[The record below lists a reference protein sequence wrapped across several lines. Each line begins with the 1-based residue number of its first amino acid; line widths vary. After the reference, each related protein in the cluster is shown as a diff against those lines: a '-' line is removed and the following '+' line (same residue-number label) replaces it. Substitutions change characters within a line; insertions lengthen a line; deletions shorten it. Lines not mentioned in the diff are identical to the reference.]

1 MAIKRLMRQTRT
13 ILAVP
18 CIDVAGVTYLIS
30 GTVALPILTPLA
42 APTAAS
48 LNTWQSVITANAV
61 NASIGGNISQAV
73 LDSAK
78 LGLGA
83 SATDSTLTITS
94 VGNEVTP
101 TLTKVNATVEI
112 FRDQDP
118 LGNGVF
124 NLAWQLLRT
133 ADIRYI
139 LVDRIQGGKK
149 STSPFAVGDVVS
161 LYVVK
166 TDNGLDIIGDGK
178 FTTMTQNFIPTGF
191 VNPNYTLVA

>member
-13 ILAVP
+13 ILVVP
-18 CIDVAGVTYLIS
+18 CIDIAGVTNIIS
-30 GTVALPILTPLA
+30 GTVAAPILTPFS
-42 APTAAS
+42 APTAAA

-78 LGLGA
+78 LGLAA
-83 SATDSTLTITS
+83 SATDSVLLITS

-124 NLAWQLLRT
+124 NLAWQLLRE

-149 STSPFAVGDVVS
+149 STTVFATGDVVS
-161 LYVVK
+161 LYIVK
-166 TDNGLDIIGDGK
+166 TDNGIDNIGDGK
-178 FTTMTQNFIPTGF
+178 FTAMTQNFIPTGV
-191 VNPNYTLVA
+191 VNPNYTLLA